1 MSGSKNKDGAYRERK
16 RIERHR
22 YYSRT
27 ANKYPPHLWTDEEE
41 KMVMEHTVPDSE
53 LSDKLGRSVK
63 SIQEKRRRIRRYAEA
78 GKPLHQKPRTTQQL
92 DEKFYEAAKLWKE
105 GKIPALEGARR
116 CGMPNSSFR
125 SRANRLYAEKEKP
138 E

>member
-1 MSGSKNKDGAYRERK
+1 VSGRKNKNGAYKERK

-27 ANKYPPHLWTDEEE
+27 ANKYPPHPWTDEEE

-63 SIQEKRRRIRRYAEA
+63 SIQEKRRKIRRYTEA
-78 GKPLHQKPRTTQQL
+78 GEPLRKQPTFNEQ
-92 DEKFYEAAKLWKE
+92 FYEAARLWKE

-116 CGMPNSSFR
+116 CGMPNSTFR
-125 SRANRLYAEKEKP
+125 FRANRLYAEKEKP
-138 E
+138 ERPED